1 VVLIPSLCWLQV
13 DWDGK
18 VALIQCAKAL
28 GIQRY
33 VFFSIHN
40 CDKHPE
46 VPLMEIKRCTE
57 AYLAD
62 SGLDYTVLRLCGF
75 MQVGSPAS
83 RSSSFTNCLRE
94 PWHHMSYPTNS
105 SSFAAVRLIDSGHL
119 TVYDCVGVE
128 GLVSRFTQRAVKL
141 DEQKK
146 RRLVS
151 VIRVSEERLF
161 VSVNPSRLAILSLIV
176 GVLLLQGSINEPAA
190 PFLEEKAPNL
200 WTSIKRR
207 ALHFIQSRI
216 PELDFVKYLF
226 WRALLIRTSSSSSM

>member
-1 VVLIPSLCWLQV
+1 MRRIHTIVVLIPSLCWLQV

-83 RSSSFTNCLRE
+83 RSS
-94 PWHHMSYPTNS
+94 
-105 SSFAAVRLIDSGHL
+105 
-119 TVYDCVGVE
+119 
-128 GLVSRFTQRAVKL
+128 
-141 DEQKK
+141 
-146 RRLVS
+146 
-151 VIRVSEERLF
+151 
-161 VSVNPSRLAILSLIV
+161 
-176 GVLLLQGSINEPAA
+176 
-190 PFLEEKAPNL
+190 
-200 WTSIKRR
+200 
-207 ALHFIQSRI
+207 
-216 PELDFVKYLF
+216 
-226 WRALLIRTSSSSSM
+226 